1 MAADWRRRQ
10 PFREPCYAILGINE
24 HILNFYIKLG
34 IYFILSQYTIT
45 SGLDSVSMICLRCGG
60 CCHNLDIFVVNPDRI
75 REDGSIDPHDPD
87 SMIMKPSGKK
97 CPHLFFQAGPDGS
110 SAGTAVCSIHHLPC
124 YQGSPCQ
131 QFEQMGR
138 EDDVCMMS
146 DYFRKLDD
154 RKRSRRAL
162 F

>member
-1 MAADWRRRQ
+1 
-10 PFREPCYAILGINE
+10 
-24 HILNFYIKLG
+24 
-34 IYFILSQYTIT
+34 
-45 SGLDSVSMICLRCGG
+45 MICLRCGG
-60 CCHNLDIFVVNPDRI
+60 CCLHLDINVVNPDCI
-75 REDGSIDPHDPD
+75 RADGSIDPLDPC

-110 SAGTAVCSIHHLPC
+110 GLGTAVCSIHHLPC

-131 QFEQMGR
+131 QFEQMGP